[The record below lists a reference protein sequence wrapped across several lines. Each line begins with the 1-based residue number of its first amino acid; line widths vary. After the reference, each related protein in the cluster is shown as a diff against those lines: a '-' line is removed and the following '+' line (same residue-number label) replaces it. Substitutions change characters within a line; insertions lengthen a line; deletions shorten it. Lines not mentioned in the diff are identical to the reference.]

1 MQREVKY
8 TDKELISKI
17 KSGGKD
23 FEDIS
28 MYMFEEFKGFLPK
41 IKEKLNLPQQQMQDA
56 YTDALVKLIRH
67 LRDDS
72 FRGDSKVSSYF
83 YTIFYNTSVDVSR
96 KNASNKNMPTQE
108 LLEHDA
114 KERDLLKLIDN
125 KDEASQVI
133 SVMKSMGDLC
143 QRILMDW
150 GYYGYSMAEIATRS
164 DLSNADSARSM
175 KYKCLKKLRELLN
188 TKMYNV

>member
-1 MQREVKY
+1 MQQENY
-8 TDKELISKI
+8 TDEELVSKVRE
-17 KSGGKD
+17 GGKA

-28 MYMFEEFKGFLPK
+28 MYMFNEFKGFLPK
-41 IKEKLNLPQQQMQDA
+41 IKEKLNLPQQQIQDA
-56 YTDALVKLIRH
+56 YADALVKLIRK
-67 LRDDS
+67 LRDGS
-72 FRGDSKVSSYF
+72 FRGESKVSSYF

-96 KNASNKNMPTQE
+96 KNASNKNKQTLE

-114 KERDLLKLIDN
+114 RETDLLKLIDN
-125 KDEASQVI
+125 KDEANQVI
-133 SVMKSMGDLC
+133 AVMKTMGDMC

-150 GYYGYSMAEIATRS
+150 GYYGYSMNEIATRS
-164 DLSNADSARSM
+164 DLSNAESARSM

>member
-1 MQREVKY
+1 LQEEKFS
-8 TDKELISKI
+8 DQDLIEKI
-17 KSGGKD
+17 KAGGKE

-28 MYMFEEFKGFLPK
+28 MWMFNEYKGFLPK
-41 IKEKLNLPQQQMQDA
+41 IKEKLKLPQQQMQDA
-56 YTDALVKLIRH
+56 YADALVKLIRH
-67 LRDDS
+67 LRDGS

-96 KNASNKNMPTQE
+96 KNASNKNMQTQE

-114 KERDLLKLIDN
+114 RESDLLNLIDN
-125 KDEASQVI
+125 KDEAAQVI
-133 SVMKSMGDLC
+133 TVMKSMGVLC

-150 GYYGYSMAEIATRS
+150 GYYGYSMKEIATRS
-164 DLSNADSARSM
+164 DLSNAESARSM

>member
-1 MQREVKY
+1 VQQAGKF
-8 TDKELISKI
+8 TDEELISKLR
-17 KSGGKD
+17 SGGKD

-28 MYMFEEFKGFLPK
+28 MYMFHEYKGFLPK
-41 IKEKLNLPQQQMQDA
+41 IKEKLNLPQQQIQDA
-56 YTDALVKLIRH
+56 YADALVKLIRH
-67 LRDDS
+67 LRDGS
-72 FRGDSKVSSYF
+72 FRGDSKISSYF

-96 KNASNKNMPTQE
+96 KNASNKNMQTQE

-114 KERDLLKLIDN
+114 RETDLLKLIDN
-125 KDEASQVI
+125 KDEAAQVI
-133 SVMKSMGDLC
+133 SVMKTMGDLC

-164 DLSNADSARSM
+164 DLSNAESARSM

-188 TKMYNV
+188 TKMYNL

>member
-1 MQREVKY
+1 VRQE
-8 TDKELISKI
+8 DKFSDEELIKRVRA
-17 KSGGKD
+17 GGKE

-28 MYMFEEFKGFLPK
+28 MYMFHEFKGFLPK

-56 YTDALVKLIRH
+56 YSDALVKMIRH
-67 LRDDS
+67 VREGS

-83 YTIFYNTSVDVSR
+83 YTIFYNTAVDVSR
-96 KNASNKNMPTQE
+96 KNASNKNMQTQE
-108 LLEHDA
+108 LLEHNA
-114 KERDLLKLIDN
+114 RERDLLVLIDN
-125 KDEASQVI
+125 KDEAAQVI
-133 SVMKSMGDLC
+133 SVMSSMGGVC

-164 DLSNADSARSM
+164 DLSNAESARSM